1 MRNTQTPSL
10 EHGET
15 TDGAMACYNTFL
27 LKTDNVEKKIIMWGF
42 PRTRYTNCNGSSGAS
57 EQTEVVVNI
66 GGVKQVLYGDVLTRF
81 PETRLAGIVES
92 SSAGS
97 EDLSSLCDDY
107 DPDSRELYFDR
118 DPDAFKCIMELY
130 YYGEIHMKRGI
141 CPICFMKEMEFWK
154 IDPDYLDECCK
165 SNLSDV
171 ENELAEIAEKVKTIL
186 VDRDG
191 DPSGTGWQRI
201 QTILWRLMEKPE
213 SSLPARTIAIAS
225 FFFILVSSVV
235 MCVGTLPDVQIEN
248 AEGNLT
254 EHPTLELIET
264 LCIGWFTVEYVLRLI
279 SSPNKVKFVLSFM
292 NIIDFMAIMPF
303 FVVWTLTSLGT
314 AMMELAN
321 VQQAVQA
328 LRIMR
333 IARIFKLA
341 RHSSGLQTLTS
352 ALKSSFKELGLLLMY
367 MGVGVFL
374 FSALGYTMEQSHP
387 DTLFTSIP
395 QSFWWAVIT
404 MTTVGYG
411 DVYPKTTLGRCNA
424 AVSFLCG
431 VIAIALPI
439 HPIIN
444 NFVIFYNKQQ
454 VLETAAKHELELM
467 ALRTSDDH
475 LMAGSRCSQ
484 GSAAGSEIW
493 DRPLTSAHS
502 EAHAPLGKT
511 ACAKGGMESAE

>member
-1 MRNTQTPSL
+1 
-10 EHGET
+10 
-15 TDGAMACYNTFL
+15 
-27 LKTDNVEKKIIMWGF
+27 MWGIQ
-42 PRTRYTNCNGSSGAS
+42 RTRYADCNGSEAS
-57 EQTEVVVNI
+57 EETEIVVNI
-66 GGVKQVLYGDVLTRF
+66 GGVKQVLYGDVLNRY
-81 PETRLAGIVES
+81 PETRLAELVNCSLGS
-92 SSAGS
+92 S

-107 DPDSRELYFDR
+107 DPDTGEFYFDR
-118 DPDAFKCIMELY
+118 DPEAFKCIIELY
-130 YYGEIHMKRGI
+130 YYGEIHMKRGV

-154 IDPDYLDECCK
+154 IDSDFLDECCK
-165 SNLSDV
+165 SSLKEV
-171 ENELAEIAEKVKTIL
+171 EDELAEIAEKVRTIL
-186 VDRDG
+186 VDREG
-191 DPSGTGWQRI
+191 DPSAGGWQRI
-201 QTILWRLMEKPE
+201 QMWLWRLMEKPE
-213 SSLPARTIAIAS
+213 SSFPARVIAVVS

-235 MCVGTLPDVQIEN
+235 MCVGTIPDLQVEDS
-248 AEGNLT
+248 EGNLM
-254 EHPTLELIET
+254 EHPTLEVIET
-264 LCIGWFTVEYVLRLI
+264 MCIGWFTVEYVLRLI
-279 SSPNKVKFVLSFM
+279 SSPNKVKFMLSFM

-303 FVVWTLTSLGT
+303 FVVLTLTSLG
-314 AMMELAN
+314 AGMMELAN

-374 FSALGYTMEQSHP
+374 FSALGYTMEQNHP

-454 VLETAAKHELELM
+454 VLETAAKHEIELM
-467 ALRTSDDH
+467 ALRSGDAEPKAAASSHKPVGGAGVWDSAMRASQSDTHIPLLKDPR
-475 LMAGSRCSQ
+475 A
-484 GSAAGSEIW
+484 AAGVQTPSM
-493 DRPLTSAHS
+493 DTSFDSTA
-502 EAHAPLGKT
+502 EAT
-511 ACAKGGMESAE
+511 EYFIS

>member
-1 MRNTQTPSL
+1 
-10 EHGET
+10 
-15 TDGAMACYNTFL
+15 
-27 LKTDNVEKKIIMWGF
+27 MWGVQ
-42 PRTRYTNCNGSSGAS
+42 RTRYADCSGSEAS
-57 EQTEVVVNI
+57 EEPEVAVNI
-66 GGVKQVLYGDVLTRF
+66 GGVKQVLHGDVLSRY
-81 PETRLAGIVES
+81 PDTRLAELLDCSLKSPEEI
-92 SSAGS
+92 
-97 EDLSSLCDDY
+97 SSLCDDY
-107 DPDSRELYFDR
+107 DPDTGEFYFDR
-118 DPDAFKCIMELY
+118 DPEAFKCVIELY

-154 IDPDYLDECCK
+154 IDSDFLDECCTWH
-165 SNLSDV
+165 LQEV
-171 ENELAEIAEKVKTIL
+171 EDELAEIAEKVRTIL
-186 VDRDG
+186 VDREG
-191 DPSGTGWQRI
+191 DPSAAGWQRF
-201 QTILWRLMEKPE
+201 QMFLWRLMEKPE
-213 SSLPARTIAIAS
+213 TSMPARIIAIIS
-225 FFFILVSSVV
+225 FIFILVSSVV
-235 MCVGTLPDVQIEN
+235 MCVGTIPDLQVED

-254 EHPTLELIET
+254 EHPTLEVIET
-264 LCIGWFTVEYVLRLI
+264 LCICWFTVEYFLRLI
-279 SSPNKVKFVLSFM
+279 SAPNKVKFVLAFM
-292 NIIDFMAIMPF
+292 NIVDFMAIMPF
-303 FVVWTLTSLGT
+303 FVVLILTSVG
-314 AMMELAN
+314 AGMMELAN

-424 AVSFLCG
+424 AISFLCG

-444 NFVIFYNKQQ
+444 NFVLFYNKQQ
-454 VLETAAKHELELM
+454 VLETAAKHEIELM
-467 ALRTSDDH
+467 ALRSGPGE
-475 LMAGSRCSQ
+475 LE
-484 GSAAGSEIW
+484 AAPSGTMHSC
-493 DRPLTSAHS
+493 HS
-502 EAHAPLGKT
+502 EAYIPLLKDPRGGGAGLSTPSKDTSFGST
-511 ACAKGGMESAE
+511 AETTEYFIS